1 MHSGNAAPMP
11 PARKA
16 ATFSFCQAS
25 RSVRITTAILVSN
38 CIDGSKRRDFEST
51 KDPKPVI
58 LEQDFGVDAIAT
70 PVASRLGI
78 AGPGPDHA
86 FLAAVFVAF
95 AGCFIERTRNVRLDR
110 IAVGAAG
117 IGHVDG
123 KRSTRAFHG
132 DRLAVAAALLERGGA
147 CRAFSRIVIGLSIGA
162 AFSDRECARSPALR
176 HET

>member
-1 MHSGNAAPMP
+1 MHSGNAAAMP
-11 PARKA
+11 PARKE

-38 CIDGSKRRDFEST
+38 CMMAPNDVISVSA
-51 KDPKPVI
+51 KDPKKPEI
-58 LEQDFGVDAIAT
+58 LEQDSGVEAIASIL
-70 PVASRLGI
+70 VASPVVASALGV

-95 AGCFIERTRNVRLDR
+95 AGGFVERTRNVRLDR

-123 KRSTRAFHG
+123 
-132 DRLAVAAALLERGGA
+132 
-147 CRAFSRIVIGLSIGA
+147 
-162 AFSDRECARSPALR
+162 
-176 HET
+176 